1 MSLTERTNV
10 LTMLVAIEQ
19 KLNNIENIL
28 QTMVNKKNSDSDY
41 DELDDLRD
49 SMELTSTPMI
59 ENTDSDHDSDNDS
72 TNMLI
77 DESYDSEND
86 IPTEKA
92 EVFPES
98 KLTLTSLQIQLANEE
113 FMQYKNKSS
122 EDSDSS
128 ESSL

>member
-59 ENTDSDHDSDNDS
+59 EHTDSDSDTDSN
-72 TNMLI
+72 NMLI

-98 KLTLTSLQIQLANEE
+98 KITLTPLQIQLANEE
-113 FMQYKNKSS
+113 FMQYRNVPN

-128 ESSL
+128 ESSS